1 MSPAKAEYNRR
12 YMRTRRYVS
21 KLAGRCPCGAGLQE
35 DDGNYCVDCAS
46 RPRTWTAKDNARKAA
61 ERLAR
66 INRGECAYCNAPA
79 TCGTLCK
86 GHRQKQ
92 TAAQR
97 RYLAKRR
104 AGIVS
109 ISSARRART
118 VEVTNT
124 QERLLRSLSRWDWVS
139 SRELFEAM
147 GVEEGRESRERN
159 AWAQLLARSVKRGHA
174 EFRGTR
180 GARDYRITPAG
191 RALIAERLRRV
202 A

>member
-86 GHRQKQ
+86 GHRVKQ
-92 TAAQR
+92 RIAPKGSPALEVGALVLVWIPNWSMSQDATVWNP
-97 RYLAKRR
+97 
-104 AGIVS
+104 GC
-109 ISSARRART
+109 SSEIGCMKYA
-118 VEVTNT
+118 VEVI
-124 QERLLRSLSRWDWVS
+124 S
-139 SRELFEAM
+139 
-147 GVEEGRESRERN
+147 
-159 AWAQLLARSVKRGHA
+159 
-174 EFRGTR
+174 
-180 GARDYRITPAG
+180 
-191 RALIAERLRRV
+191 
-202 A
+202 